1 MSGGTEGGR
10 GKSASTVLFLMVTD
24 RILFLVLPIL
34 VFLVLVLV
42 LVLSLVLLHPA
53 VVETQTAL
61 ASTSVQPSAEWPSAA
76 GDAPGATQAALSL
89 HGH

>member
-42 LVLSLVLLHPA
+42 LPLVLLHPA

-61 ASTSVQPSAEWPSAA
+61 ASTSVQPSAEWPSAT

>member
-10 GKSASTVLFLMVTD
+10 GKSASTVLFLTVTG
-24 RILFLVLPIL
+24 RILFLVLLILIL

-42 LVLSLVLLHPA
+42 LVLLYPA
-53 VVETQTAL
+53 VFETL
-61 ASTSVQPSAEWPSAA
+61 ASTSVQPSAEWPSAT

>member
-10 GKSASTVLFLMVTD
+10 GKSASTVLFLTVTS
-24 RILFLVLPIL
+24 RILFLV
-34 VFLVLVLV
+34 FLVLILV
-42 LVLSLVLLHPA
+42 LPLGLLHPA
-53 VVETQTAL
+53 VGETQTAL

>member
-10 GKSASTVLFLMVTD
+10 GKSASTVLFLTVTS
-24 RILFLVLPIL
+24 RILFLVLILIL
-34 VFLVLVLV
+34 VFLVLVL
-42 LVLSLVLLHPA
+42 LHPA
-53 VVETQTAL
+53 VGETQTAL